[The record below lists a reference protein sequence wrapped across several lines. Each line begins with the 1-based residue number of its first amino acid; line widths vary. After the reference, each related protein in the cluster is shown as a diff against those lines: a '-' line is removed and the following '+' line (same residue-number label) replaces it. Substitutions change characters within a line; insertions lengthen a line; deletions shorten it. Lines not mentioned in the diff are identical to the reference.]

1 MSMNHD
7 IALGE
12 SNFLLLRANPRNY
25 FVDKSHFIARVFQD
39 ASPVQLFPRP
49 RRFGK
54 TLNLTMLKAF
64 AEREPAVGREKW
76 LHRQAFEGL
85 GILQDTDAVDR
96 HAGRYPVIFLT
107 FKDVK
112 KADWP
117 GCLQSIISLLA
128 GEIWRHLGSA
138 DLDQVGGH
146 LPPQWRRALSLV
158 VTGEADATQAEAA
171 LFSLSSILAHAA
183 GQNVL
188 ILIDEYD
195 TPILSAWTH
204 GYYEQAIIFFRNF
217 LGAGLKDN
225 PHLAKGV
232 LTGILRIAK
241 ESVFS
246 GLNNLEVYSLLRHQ
260 HADSFGF
267 TRQETGQML
276 DSFGLSG
283 QSEEVARW
291 YDGYLFGQKTIF
303 NPWSILNFLK
313 TPEEGCR
320 PYWLNTSSNDLV
332 RDLVMTRASS
342 GDELLRQ
349 ELTALLSGKDLS
361 KPVDDHIVLRDIR
374 ADDDS
379 LWSLLAMSGYLKVG
393 PGRKVDSYT
402 LEHDLAVPNMEVMHF
417 YRHSLWQ
424 WTLRTLSASP
434 PRLRAMLSGLMN
446 GDMERFA
453 ENLKSIALEC
463 FSVHDVTEKTAEL
476 FYHAFFLGLF
486 LQLDQHYE
494 IASNREAGLGRYD
507 IALIPKETGQP
518 GIVLEL
524 KKAGSRDKLE
534 TRAQEALDQAS
545 AREYLTILH
554 QRRASPQIL
563 VGIALRGKTVAVRW
577 QEIGLACKH
586 PLSR

>member
-1 MSMNHD
+1 MPTNHD

-12 SNFLLLRANPRNY
+12 SNFLLLRSNPRNY
-25 FVDKSHFIARVFQD
+25 FVDKSHFISRVFRD

-64 AEREPAVGREKW
+64 AERAPSSNSEDWPH
-76 LHRQAFEGL
+76 HRAFEGL
-85 GILQDTDAVDR
+85 RVLEDEECMTR
-96 HAGRYPVIFLT
+96 HAGQYPVIYLT

-112 KADWP
+112 KADWD
-117 GCLQSIISLLA
+117 GCLQSILTLLA
-128 GEIWRHLGSA
+128 SEIWRHVSEY
-138 DLDQVGGH
+138 DLDEVGRH
-146 LPPQWRRALSLV
+146 LVPRARQALSRV
-158 VTGEADATQAEAA
+158 IHEDADATDAEGT

-183 GQNVL
+183 NQNVL

-204 GYYEQAIIFFRNF
+204 GYYDEAITFFRNF

-246 GLNNLEVYSLLRHQ
+246 GLNNPSVYSLLRPE

-267 TRQETGQML
+267 TQAEVDVLLDDFQARDHRQE
-276 DSFGLSG
+276 
-283 QSEEVARW
+283 VIRW
-291 YDGYLFGQKTIF
+291 YNGYLFGRTEIY
-303 NPWSILNFLK
+303 NPWSILNFAASSDRL
-313 TPEEGCR
+313 CR

-332 RDLVMTRASS
+332 RDLVMTRADS

-349 ELTALLSGKDLS
+349 ELTILLSGDVLA

-393 PGRKVDSYT
+393 PGRNQGDFLT
-402 LEHDLAVPNMEVMHF
+402 MHDLAVPNQEVMHF
-417 YRHSLWQ
+417 FRNSLWQ

-434 PRLRAMLSGLMN
+434 PRLQALLSGLLDGEMQ
-446 GDMERFA
+446 RFEA
-453 ENLKSIALEC
+453 NLASIAQEC
-463 FSVHDVTEKTAEL
+463 FSTHDVTDRTSEL

-486 LQLDQHYE
+486 LQLDREYE
-494 IASNREAGLGRYD
+494 ISSNREAGYGRYD
-507 IALIPKETGQP
+507 IALIPKRPGQR
-518 GIVLEL
+518 GIILEL
-524 KKAGSRDKLE
+524 KKAGKRDKLE
-534 TRAQEALDQAS
+534 AMAQTALDQAVS
-545 AREYLTILH
+545 REYAAILK
-554 QRRASPQIL
+554 QRQACPLIL
-563 VGIALRGKTVAVRW
+563 VGIALRGKKTAVRW
-577 QEIGLACKH
+577 EEIH
-586 PLSR
+586 D